1 MRKLMLILALVV
13 MAVPVLAGVS
23 FAADQIIQ
31 CRTVPCFGT
40 GNNDLVYE
48 RVGVHKKDRIIL
60 RGGSDRVL
68 ANAYGKD
75 RDVIKSGKGADR
87 INVADRDTRDF
98 AGAGRGTHDFC
109 IVDSLAELGPGC
121 EGHKVL

>member
-1 MRKLMLILALVV
+1 MRKLTLLLALVV
-13 MAVPVLAGVS
+13 MTIPVFAGVA

-60 RGGSDRVL
+60 KGGHDRVL
-68 ANAYGKD
+68 ASAYGKD
-75 RDVIKSGKGADR
+75 RDVVKSGKGRDR
-87 INVADRDTRDF
+87 INVADRDTRDL
-98 AGAGRGTHDFC
+98 AAAGRGSHDFC
-109 IVDSLAELGPGC
+109 VVDSLAELGPGC